1 MLQFNR
7 VFRSA
12 SLNMTQRELNKYKPA
27 KTGIRVAVHKH
38 QNNEAVI
45 SLFGSR
51 QMAFKQDEV
60 TMNDINEELSRMSSK
75 IISERIRC
83 KSDKPLD
90 FDPTKHIQQE
100 NSWLH
105 IPTLQGE
112 NDHVNS
118 RATNIKYKW
127 VPKEEFLDAEK
138 YYEKMKRDFD
148 GKYKLE
154 CEKEQKIRDKKFV
167 LVKTGDVLAI

>member
-1 MLQFNR
+1 MNTMLQFNR

-75 IISERIRC
+75 IISERLSEIILLLILDSSSLMSFMVTSSC
-83 KSDKPLD
+83 LNAICLEPNSDITASL
-90 FDPTKHIQQE
+90 F
-100 NSWLH
+100 
-105 IPTLQGE
+105 
-112 NDHVNS
+112 
-118 RATNIKYKW
+118 
-127 VPKEEFLDAEK
+127 
-138 YYEKMKRDFD
+138 
-148 GKYKLE
+148 
-154 CEKEQKIRDKKFV
+154 
-167 LVKTGDVLAI
+167 

>member
-12 SLNMTQRELNKYKPA
+12 SFNMTQRELNRYRPA
-27 KTGIRVAVHKH
+27 RTGIRVAVHKH
-38 QNNEAVI
+38 ENDEAVM

-60 TMNDINEELSRMSSK
+60 TMNDINNELSRMSSK

-100 NSWLH
+100 NTWLH

-118 RATNIKYKW
+118 RATNIQKKW
-127 VPKEEFLDAEK
+127 VPKEEFVNAQK
-138 YYEKMKRDFD
+138 YYEGLKNQFD

-154 CEKEQKIRDKKFV
+154 CEKEAKIRDGKFI

>member
-1 MLQFNR
+1 MQFNR

-12 SLNMTQRELNKYKPA
+12 SFNLTQRELNNYRPA

-38 QNNEAVI
+38 ENNEAVM

-51 QMAFKQDEV
+51 QMAFKQDEI
-60 TMNDINEELSRMSSK
+60 TMNDINNELSRMSSR

-118 RATNIKYKW
+118 RATNVKYKW
-127 VPKEEFLDAEK
+127 VPKEEFQNAEK
-138 YYEKMKRDFD
+138 YYEKLKKEFD
-148 GKYKLE
+148 GKYKV
-154 CEKEQKIRDKKFV
+154 EKEKEAKIRDGKFI
-167 LVKTGDVLAI
+167 LVKTGDILAI

>member
-1 MLQFNR
+1 MQFNR

-12 SLNMTQRELNKYKPA
+12 SFNMTQRELNKYRPA
-27 KTGIRVAVHKH
+27 KTGIRVGVHKSE
-38 QNNEAVI
+38 NNEAVL

-51 QMAFKQDEV
+51 QMAFKQDEI
-60 TMNDINEELSRMSSK
+60 TMNDVNEELARMSNK
-75 IISERIRC
+75 IITERVRC
-83 KSDKPLD
+83 NSDKPQD
-90 FDPTKHIQQE
+90 FDKTKPLQKE

-118 RATNIKYKW
+118 RATNVKYKW
-127 VPKEEFLDAEK
+127 VPKEEFVNAQK
-138 YYEKMKRDFD
+138 YYNYLKKEFD

-154 CEKEQKIRDKKFV
+154 CEKEQKIRDRKFV
-167 LVKTGDVLAI
+167 LIKTGDVLAI